1 MFNLFYRQARLKE
14 KDEQVKKLQ
23 SDLNELEDVIA
34 DRSLSPTLETYDS
47 LEKTLDVFISY
58 RRSNGSQLASLI
70 KLILEMRNFSVF
82 LDVDR
87 YVIIWIRWVVELVTR
102 EYKILS
108 IKYMCVKEIYVICEL
123 T

>member
-58 RRSNGSQLASLI
+58 RRSNGSQLASL
-70 KLILEMRNFSVF
+70 LRTHLEIRKFSVF

-87 YVIIWIRWVVELVTR
+87 YLLE
-102 EYKILS
+102 
-108 IKYMCVKEIYVICEL
+108 
-123 T
+123 

>member
-1 MFNLFYRQARLKE
+1 M
-14 KDEQVKKLQ
+14 KKLQ
-23 SDLNELEDVIA
+23 SDLHELKDVIS

-87 YVIIWIRWVVELVTR
+87 YVIINQYVAHHIQQPIP
-102 EYKILS
+102 KIQ
-108 IKYMCVKEIYVICEL
+108 IL
-123 T
+123 TFHKGNQSDCF

>member
-1 MFNLFYRQARLKE
+1 MTPGEEYEYQMIIFNIFNLCFFYYSFYRQARLKE
-14 KDEQVKKLQ
+14 KDEQVKKLK
-23 SDLNELEDVIA
+23 SDLHELEEQN
-34 DRSLSPTLETYDS
+34 RSLSPTLETYDS

-87 YVIIWIRWVVELVTR
+87 
-102 EYKILS
+102 
-108 IKYMCVKEIYVICEL
+108 
-123 T
+123 

>member
-1 MFNLFYRQARLKE
+1 MVFYFSYRQARLKE

-23 SDLNELEDVIA
+23 SDLHELEDVIA

-87 YVIIWIRWVVELVTR
+87 
-102 EYKILS
+102 
-108 IKYMCVKEIYVICEL
+108 
-123 T
+123 